1 MSNNFESLLGDLTA
15 RRKGREQAEEKRPA
29 PEKHELTVTFIPGKE
44 YEARLAGDNHT
55 TREAA
60 ALLYAAGELLGG
72 ELDVD
77 GGELGEAFINTA
89 IRQAAFSGL
98 VSLLDLL

>member
-1 MSNNFESLLGDLTA
+1 MNKDFESLLGELTA
-15 RRKGREQAEEKRPA
+15 RRKERGQAEEKRPSPA
-29 PEKHELTVTFIPGKE
+29 RRELTLTFTPGKE
-44 YEARLAGDNHT
+44 CDARLTGDDKT
-55 TREAA
+55 IRDAA
-60 ALLYAAGELLGG
+60 ALLYAAGYLLGG

>member
-15 RRKGREQAEEKRPA
+15 RQKGRGREEEKKPA
-29 PEKHELTVTFIPGKE
+29 PEKHELTVTFTPGKE

-55 TREAA
+55 IREAA

-72 ELDVD
+72 ELDID

-89 IRQAAFSGL
+89 IWRAAFSGFA
-98 VSLLDLL
+98 SLFDLL